1 MADAL
6 AGEQVA
12 ELREIF
18 SLISI
23 DKVADGSSF
32 YTLILFVF
40 TVCFIYNLDLN
51 NWASCCNSI
60 CFVSVYKFVLYTGF
74 ITLEEMATIVQSLD
88 RRPTIEE
95 IRDMI
100 CEVYIDGNGT
110 LHFEEF
116 LNVMGRKQ
124 KVNNNMKWISIG
136 AFICKCLLFSL
147 WDYR

>member
-1 MADAL
+1 MHWLENRLPSSERSL
-6 AGEQVA
+6 AWYRLTRLQMV
-12 ELREIF
+12 RP
-18 SLISI
+18 S
-23 DKVADGSSF
+23 
-32 YTLILFVF
+32 TLLF
-40 TVCFIYNLDLN
+40 CLCIIYNLDLN

-60 CFVSVYKFVLYTGF
+60 CFVSVYKFVLYIGF

-110 LHFEEF
+110 LDFEEF

-147 WDYR
+147 WDYRQG